1 MKPGYKSTEFYGMLA
16 AVITG
21 ALVLTK
27 ILEPGDHQDLT
38 EAITNV
44 FAGAAVAIANA
55 AVVVQYIRARTDLK
69 LNHEEHEDTR
79 RSKS

>member
-21 ALVLTK
+21 ALVLTQV
-27 ILEPGDHQDLT
+27 LEPGDHQDLT

-44 FAGAAVAIANA
+44 FTGAAVAIANA
-55 AVVVQYIRARTDLK
+55 AVVVSYIRARTDLK
-69 LNHEEHEDTR
+69 LGQGESDA
-79 RSKS
+79 